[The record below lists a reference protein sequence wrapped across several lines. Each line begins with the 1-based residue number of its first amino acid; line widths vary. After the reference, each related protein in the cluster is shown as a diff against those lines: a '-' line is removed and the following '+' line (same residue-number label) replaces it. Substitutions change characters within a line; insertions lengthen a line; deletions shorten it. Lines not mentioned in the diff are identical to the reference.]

1 MRRPKDIVR
10 VVVVLSVLSTLAI
23 FVVSILLPWCCERG
37 GQDGALTE
45 TEMQNIERIDKQI
58 KCAKEARKEKD
69 SQVHL
74 SASLRPFDPNHA
86 DSLTL
91 LSLGLSKWQVKNM
104 LAYRRKGGRWRSP
117 DDLRRLYG
125 LTEEEFKR
133 LRPYV
138 RIAEADRR
146 SKFVPFPRKEDYGVP
161 MAERVDYER
170 VEKLTEG
177 TNISLNMADTTLLKK
192 IPGIGSYNAR
202 KIVKYRESMGG
213 FVSVRQIEEIE
224 GLPAGLS
231 RWFENDSHETKVRK
245 LRINKASFK
254 ELVRHPYLDYEQT
267 KAIVNH
273 IRKYGP
279 IRSWQ
284 ELRLYKEFSDKDFER
299 LTPYVDFK

>member
-1 MRRPKDIVR
+1 
-10 VVVVLSVLSTLAI
+10 
-23 FVVSILLPWCCERG
+23 
-37 GQDGALTE
+37 
-45 TEMQNIERIDKQI
+45 
-58 KCAKEARKEKD
+58 
-69 SQVHL
+69 
-74 SASLRPFDPNHA
+74 
-86 DSLTL
+86 
-91 LSLGLSKWQVKNM
+91 
-104 LAYRRKGGRWRSP
+104 
-117 DDLRRLYG
+117 
-125 LTEEEFKR
+125 
-133 LRPYV
+133 
-138 RIAEADRR
+138 
-146 SKFVPFPRKEDYGVP
+146 
-161 MAERVDYER
+161 
-170 VEKLTEG
+170 
-177 TNISLNMADTTLLKK
+177 MADTTLLKK